1 MKLSD
6 FKKLEESIQEQDFS
20 KSFSNINRVMFY
32 LSIFGHMASIFLAY
46 FMVSKILSGAI
57 TDNPILVG
65 VSTVILLG
73 GLELLK
79 REIFDKFS
87 LQQIKHGSVKN
98 KDVMPLMLIS
108 VVIVSMSFYAS
119 VRGAKEFSSK
129 SKQIDVQ
136 IQSDVKRYEDSVNAV
151 YVERIGKSQNR
162 IDENDRKF
170 DEKDKEMTLK
180 SSSTLKEDKKRV
192 QDLKTQMS
200 QIKDDNVEIKK
211 EIDNLKKEN
220 LQAISDYEAKIK
232 TEGEGKKDENKNN
245 SFFFVMISTLIEL
258 VILVGVYF
266 NEYYKYR
273 SYLEIKDRIESDP
286 MYQKWFYCNSIINI
300 MYTDDTKINDKLPSI
315 KSMIDLCKINS
326 VILLPKDVTDILKL
340 FSSLG
345 IIRGTSTKYFN
356 KSRESAQETL
366 RKHFKIDA

>member
-20 KSFSNINRVMFY
+20 KSFRNINRVMFY
-32 LSIFGHMASIFLAY
+32 LSIFGHVSSIFLAY
-46 FMVSKILSGAI
+46 FLVSKILSGAI

-87 LQQIKHGSVKN
+87 LQQIKHQSLKH
-98 KDVMPLMLIS
+98 KDVFPLMLIS
-108 VVIVSMSFYAS
+108 ILIVSMSFYAS

-129 SKQIDVQ
+129 SKQIDTQ
-136 IQSDVKRYEDSVNAV
+136 IQADVKRYVDSVNSVYAV
-151 YVERIGKSQNR
+151 RIGKSESK
-162 IDENDRKF
+162 IGENDRKF
-170 DEKDKEMTLK
+170 DEKDKELTLK
-180 SSSTLKEDKKRV
+180 SSSTLKEDRKRV
-192 QDLKTQMS
+192 IDLKTQMS
-200 QIKDDNVEIKK
+200 EIKDENSQIKK
-211 EIDNLKKEN
+211 EIDDLKKEN
-220 LQAISDYEAKIK
+220 QQVISDYEAKVK
-232 TEGEGKKDENKNN
+232 ADGEGKKDENKNN
-245 SFFFVMISTLIEL
+245 SMFFVMISTLIEL
-258 VILVGVYF
+258 VILAGVYF

-273 SYLEIKDRIESDP
+273 SYLEIKDKIESDP

-300 MYTDDTKINDKLPSI
+300 MYTEDTKINDKLPSI
-315 KSMIDLCKINS
+315 KSIIDLCKINS

-345 IIRGTSTKYFN
+345 IIRGSSTKYFN

-366 RKHFKIDA
+366 RKHFKIDS